1 MSVGTHG
8 GELASQVAGFKL
20 INLLADYGD
29 EIDGTIY
36 IFPTLFPEATA
47 NNTRIY
53 NGINLNSVAAENGTI
68 SNSLVKFAKS
78 VNAIGLGDFHNTRH
92 SESDVGVT
100 CIFCSEQPTP
110 ESAVLGKYIVAQT
123 GYEIKDYPVAGDPYA
138 GAIEDYANLDFN
150 IPSVTCESLSNHRA
164 VEYGTPEMSFNE
176 MCAFLRYFG
185 YDVYEMIDIKLD
197 DPENLMLEF
206 TSPYNYN
213 PSSLNISLDSKEPAK
228 VDKVAAA
235 GEKTLPAAGN
245 PIAVVL
251 LALLAL
257 GVGGLRR
264 RL

>member
-1 MSVGTHG
+1 
-8 GELASQVAGFKL
+8 
-20 INLLADYGD
+20 
-29 EIDGTIY
+29 
-36 IFPTLFPEATA
+36 
-47 NNTRIY
+47 
-53 NGINLNSVAAENGTI
+53 
-68 SNSLVKFAKS
+68 
-78 VNAIGLGDFHNTRH
+78 
-92 SESDVGVT
+92 
-100 CIFCSEQPTP
+100 
-110 ESAVLGKYIVAQT
+110 
-123 GYEIKDYPVAGDPYA
+123 
-138 GAIEDYANLDFN
+138 
-150 IPSVTCESLSNHRA
+150 
-164 VEYGTPEMSFNE
+164 

-213 PSSLNISLDSKEPAK
+213 PSSLNISLHEEPAK
-228 VDKVAAA
+228 ADKVASA

>member
-1 MSVGTHG
+1 
-8 GELASQVAGFKL
+8 
-20 INLLADYGD
+20 
-29 EIDGTIY
+29 
-36 IFPTLFPEATA
+36 
-47 NNTRIY
+47 
-53 NGINLNSVAAENGTI
+53 
-68 SNSLVKFAKS
+68 
-78 VNAIGLGDFHNTRH
+78 
-92 SESDVGVT
+92 
-100 CIFCSEQPTP
+100 
-110 ESAVLGKYIVAQT
+110 
-123 GYEIKDYPVAGDPYA
+123 
-138 GAIEDYANLDFN
+138 
-150 IPSVTCESLSNHRA
+150 
-164 VEYGTPEMSFNE
+164 MSFNE

-257 GVGGLRR
+257 GIGGLRR